1 MHKNLASQ
9 AIQRI
14 FTTLKLIKNNK
25 IMQNLKSFTKN
36 YKPFYFFNT
45 ESKLN
50 LLDKSK
56 SIKIN
61 DKTYYKIK

>member
-1 MHKNLASQ
+1 MN
-9 AIQRI
+9 
-14 FTTLKLIKNNK
+14 TLKLI
-25 IMQNLKSFTKN
+25 IKN
-36 YKPFYFFNT
+36 YQPFYFFNT

>member
-1 MHKNLASQ
+1 MHKNLAPQ
-9 AIQRI
+9 AIIRI

>member
-1 MHKNLASQ
+1 MASQ
-9 AIQRI
+9 AIIRI
-14 FTTLKLIKNNK
+14 FTTLKLITNNK
-25 IMQNLKSFTKN
+25 LMQNLKSFTKN

-61 DKTYYKIK
+61 NKTYYKIK

>member
-1 MHKNLASQ
+1 MQ
-9 AIQRI
+9 
-14 FTTLKLIKNNK
+14 TLKLI
-25 IMQNLKSFTKN
+25 TKD
-36 YKPFYFFNT
+36 YKPFHFFNT

-61 DKTYYKIK
+61 GKTYYKI